1 MVSFAKILIPI
12 DFSERCLGAARFSIP
27 LAERFQSEIT
37 LLHIEPP
44 PEAPPE
50 GAPEW
55 YEERQARAEK
65 KLRDFLCAAF
75 AHLNVKRVFRVSDDV
90 AEEIDNYAREH
101 STDLIMM
108 PTRGFGP
115 FRRFL
120 LGSVTAKV
128 LHDAECPV
136 WTGAHVAQGPSAEWL
151 QPSTVLCAV
160 DTTPED
166 ARTLKWAAEAA
177 RQLGAT
183 LVLLHV
189 ERRLE
194 APGEDRYSHEYNR
207 IVLADANE
215 KLLQLQSDAGTT
227 AEMIVEAGPVA
238 HAVRSVAERLNA
250 DLLVIGRGRA
260 AATGGLGLNT
270 YGIIREAR
278 CPVISV

>member
-37 LLHIEPP
+37 LLHVAPT

-55 YEERQARAEK
+55 YEERQTRAEK

-75 AHLNVKRVFRVSDDV
+75 AHLNVQRVLRVGDDV
-90 AEEIDNYAREH
+90 AEEIIKYAGEH
-101 STDLIMM
+101 GSSLIMM

-120 LGSVTAKV
+120 LGSVTSKV
-128 LHDAECPV
+128 LHDAKCPV
-136 WTGAHVAQGPSAEWL
+136 WTGAHVAQGPPAEWL
-151 QPSTVLCAV
+151 RPSTVLGAV

-166 ARTLKWAAEAA
+166 TNTLISAADVA
-177 RQLGAT
+177 RQFGAT
-183 LVLLHV
+183 LLLVHV
-189 ERRLE
+189 APRLE
-194 APGEDRYSHEYNR
+194 APGEDRYSHEYNGMA
-207 IVLADANE
+207 LAEANT
-215 KLLQLQSDAGTT
+215 KLVQLQKDAGTS

-238 HAVRSVAERLNA
+238 HAVRSAAERLNA
-250 DLLVIGRGRA
+250 DLLVVGRGRA
-260 AATGGLGLNT
+260 VASGRLGLNT
-270 YGIIREAR
+270 YGIIR
-278 CPVISV
+278 